1 MTAVQKLAEK
11 VDGHHHDVVDP
22 HSRPRRRRRPVHE
35 KSKTGCTT
43 CKARKVKCDE
53 TKPYCRRC
61 TESGRECDGP
71 VSSGLRFIHEDRT
84 VSKDRGLLYLSEIS
98 LGSPQHDSE
107 ERRAF
112 HHFLHRAAPV
122 FAGVVDSSFWLDLV
136 PRLAQS
142 SPFVWDAVVSISW
155 LFEHVPYDRLV
166 TNLDAR
172 PAVIVSQGHRQA
184 LQWYTRAITS
194 LRQHIDQGEVD
205 APLALVSCI
214 LFVSV
219 EYQQRN
225 IGNALVLMEMG
236 HKLLAQSILASSR
249 LHQSLP
255 NSSALGEVVTPFFS
269 RHAVLVAT
277 LGSPLPPDWNSY
289 IAENTDT
296 LQRTTLLASLSALDE
311 PRAHLY
317 SLTYRAYEVIRAE
330 QLRPTEHRII
340 RLQRMK
346 QELLLQELR
355 QWETAFVNKWSYDK
369 RTEILWAVSSLLI
382 YCGVCY
388 IWLSTCTSPLQT
400 VFDDHMDLFATILKH
415 AEEVLE
421 YSVESTTTQPIL
433 TCLSAAGLVRHL
445 YFCATKCRD
454 PLLRR
459 KALGLMQQVPTGNG
473 LWASVA
479 NEKVIE
485 KIISMEEGVRYYV
498 NNSQTK
504 DPGPLP
510 LPPEQNRI
518 HHVAVVKKDVS
529 GSAPRLALQLSKC
542 VATPDR
548 SKTTISENI
557 WLDLGGDNETR
568 ENGWRTH
575 LIESW

>member
-1 MTAVQKLAEK
+1 MTAVQKFAQK
-11 VDGHHHDVVDP
+11 VDSHHHDLLNP
-22 HSRPRRRRRPVHE
+22 YSRLRRRRRTAHE
-35 KSKTGCTT
+35 KSRTGCMT

-71 VSSGLRFIHEDRT
+71 ISSGLRFIHEGRT
-84 VSKDRGLLYLSEIS
+84 VSEGNGLFYRPEIS
-98 LGSPQHDSE
+98 LATPQHDSA

-122 FAGVVDSSFWLDLV
+122 FAGVVDSPFWLDLV

-142 SPFVWDAVVSISW
+142 NPFVWDAVVSISW

-172 PAVIVSQGHRQA
+172 PAVIVSEGHRQA
-184 LQWYTRAITS
+184 LQWYTRAIAS
-194 LRQHIDQGEVD
+194 LRQHLDQGEVD

-236 HKLLAQSILASSR
+236 YKLLAQSISASSS
-249 LHQSLP
+249 HMQSLP
-255 NSSALGEVVTPFFS
+255 NSSVVGEVVTPFFS
-269 RHAVLVAT
+269 RHAVLVAM
-277 LGSPLPPDWNSY
+277 LGSPLPPDWSSY
-289 IAENTDT
+289 VAENTGT
-296 LQRTTLLASLSALDE
+296 LQRTTLLASLSTLDE

-317 SLTYRAYEVIRAE
+317 SLTYRAHEVIRAE

-346 QELLLQELR
+346 QELLLQELK
-355 QWETAFVNKWSYDK
+355 QWETAFVNKWSHDK
-369 RTEILWAVSSLLI
+369 RTEILWAVSSLLV

-400 VFDDHMDLFATILKH
+400 AFDDHMDRFATILKH
-415 AEEVLE
+415 AEKVLE
-421 YSVESTTTQPIL
+421 YSVDSATGRPRPIF
-433 TCLSAAGLVRHL
+433 TSAPGLVPHL

-454 PLLRR
+454 PWLRR
-459 KALGLMQQVPTGNG
+459 QALGLLQRVPAGDG

-479 NEKVIE
+479 NPKVIE
-485 KIISMEEGVRYYV
+485 KITSIEEGERYYE
-498 NNSQTK
+498 NNSQPK

-510 LPPEQNRI
+510 LPPEENRI

-529 GSAPRLALQLSKC
+529 ETAPRLALQLSKC
-542 VATPDR
+542 TATPDR
-548 SKTTISENI
+548 SKATISENI
-557 WLDLGGDNETR
+557 WLDLGEDNE
-568 ENGWRTH
+568 GP
-575 LIESW
+575 